1 MIRGATCRR
10 VKRKPPNINTAD
22 WIVAV
27 YAGEEL
33 SPSLIKQGESF
44 NLPDDSRS
52 VATVA
57 QGV

>member
-10 VKRKPPNINTAD
+10 VKRKPPEYQHRRLD
-22 WIVAV
+22 L

-33 SPSLIKQGESF
+33 TPSLIKQGESF
-44 NLPDDSRS
+44 NLPDDSLS
-52 VATVA
+52 VATIA